1 MKSCVELE
9 RDERLV
15 CEDSISQYLREIGKI
30 SLLSLEEERRIAMRI
45 AQGDESA
52 KEEMIQS
59 NLRLVASIAK
69 KYVQS
74 HGVSLLDLIQE
85 GNIGLMKAVERFDY
99 MKGCRFS
106 TYATWWIRQAITRS
120 IIDTGKTIR
129 IPVHMK
135 EQMNRL
141 NREGSRFI
149 LENGREATLEE
160 LAERLGVDGEKIK
173 EIQQYFGD
181 VISLDTPIGEL
192 EDKVILDFIPDNH
205 ASEEYNY
212 VEHTMMG
219 EQMDRLL
226 EGLPDRERDV
236 ILMRFGFL
244 DGKIWTLEEVGRKFS
259 VTRERI
265 RQIECKAIERLS
277 HNKDIRGLKVFL
289 EG

>member
-1 MKSCVELE
+1 MRSCIELE
-9 RDERLV
+9 RDEGLV

-45 AQGDESA
+45 AQGDKSA

-74 HGVSLLDLIQE
+74 NGVSLLDLIQE

-99 MKGCRFS
+99 TKGCRFS

-149 LENGREATLEE
+149 LEHGREASLEE
-160 LAERLGVDGEKIK
+160 LADKLGVNREKIK